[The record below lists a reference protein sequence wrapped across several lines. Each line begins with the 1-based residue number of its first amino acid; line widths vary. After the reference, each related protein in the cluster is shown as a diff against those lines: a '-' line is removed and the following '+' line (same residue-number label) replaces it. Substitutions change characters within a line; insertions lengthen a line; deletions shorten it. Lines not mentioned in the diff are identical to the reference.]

1 MLEVIKH
8 SARFDASPFM
18 GVNGSKARTIKE
30 LYGLYCWPVNGS
42 ILFDGKDSYV
52 KRYGEVFR

>member
-1 MLEVIKH
+1 MKLRFSNENSGESFMLEVIKH

-30 LYGLYCWPVNGS
+30 LYGLYC
-42 ILFDGKDSYV
+42 
-52 KRYGEVFR
+52 

>member
-1 MLEVIKH
+1 
-8 SARFDASPFM
+8 M